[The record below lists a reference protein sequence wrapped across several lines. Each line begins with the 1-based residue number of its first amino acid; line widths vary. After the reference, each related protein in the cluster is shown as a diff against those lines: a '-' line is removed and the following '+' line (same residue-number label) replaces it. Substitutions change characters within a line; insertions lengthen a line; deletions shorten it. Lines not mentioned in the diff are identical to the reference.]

1 MKRTTH
7 LVLFI
12 AALIL
17 ALMAGALGPYAV
29 YADDGVTT
37 EPAGD
42 EAAAAELTE
51 DGGVE
56 EEVVSVPEVLEQA
69 PEGTGIVVVNEEGE
83 ILPLVTEEAQEVI
96 SSSDPMWC
104 PEGST
109 PGDTSCTAGFA
120 TFAELIDALKAD
132 ALLTTP
138 RFTGNGVIW
147 VEDTYAGN
155 DDAQVEFDGSVLT
168 NIGLSNLTIQGAWSG
183 NADTN
188 FDAAGTSDL
197 DVSLVIANWGGN
209 VSLKNLA
216 IIAEDA
222 SGFGLLVDTSGGV
235 SMNKVYV
242 TDTEINAY
250 GYGDGAL
257 VEALGTVDISNSQFD
272 NNEGNGLQILSGGN
286 VTLDTVSA
294 SGNDLT
300 GAYVDTCVYDAV
312 TGLCAENG
320 LVTITSLTTGNDFN
334 NNGVEGLVIDSGG
347 GAALDHV
354 QANDNG
360 LDGAVITSADNDG
373 TGDVD
378 IDASEFSGNTNAYGL
393 DVYTDGNID
402 LSNVT
407 ANSNGLGTFL
417 DTTHG
422 TGSVDVSD
430 SVFGDSNLTGNTWTG
445 LHIESGANVNLLNLI
460 ASYNGTNGT
469 YVEAEGNIYVENGQ
483 FNENVHFNFPQDP
496 GLYAESNGGNI
507 TLLDV
512 VADGNDFGAGVV
524 LTTNAAGTVDV
535 SSSAPGNSHFNGNG
549 LFGIQTSVVDGDITL
564 EEIEASYNHN
574 KGAYLK
580 AYGIG
585 NIFITGSE
593 FTENGEH
600 GIHASTYEGDITLT
614 NLDVIGDDQVAATLD
629 DNLTDIGAFL
639 KSYNAGNIFVVN
651 STFNLNRFA
660 GLVAATDSTIE
671 LTNVTAN
678 ENGVNG
684 AELYTRQTVSCRSA
698 ADGVTAVTIDVTGG
712 EFSNNGEYGIFAK
725 PGPAGVLN
733 FNLPATVFGGNGIDD
748 YLVDL
753 SSPDVCPP
761 PVEEP
766 EETEN
771 PKVVISPSLPVKQDC
786 ALFTSTIHKLPNGS
800 FVNVGCPYEGFSSM
814 EDLPFE
820 QLPAPLGAGTT
831 FINGMI
837 VRLTDAD
844 GNIIFNPDGTVTI
857 NFALPENGRGR
868 THSILFWDPT
878 LNNGQGGW
886 MKLPAFEAGTSFPL
900 HPENPD
906 DERLVISGV
915 QQSGNFISITVNF
928 SGTFVLVSP

>member
-1 MKRTTH
+1 M
-7 LVLFI
+7 
-12 AALIL
+12 
-17 ALMAGALGPYAV
+17 
-29 YADDGVTT
+29 
-37 EPAGD
+37 
-42 EAAAAELTE
+42 
-51 DGGVE
+51 
-56 EEVVSVPEVLEQA
+56 
-69 PEGTGIVVVNEEGE
+69 
-83 ILPLVTEEAQEVI
+83 
-96 SSSDPMWC
+96 
-104 PEGST
+104 
-109 PGDTSCTAGFA
+109 
-120 TFAELIDALKAD
+120 
-132 ALLTTP
+132 
-138 RFTGNGVIW
+138 
-147 VEDTYAGN
+147 
-155 DDAQVEFDGSVLT
+155 
-168 NIGLSNLTIQGAWSG
+168 
-183 NADTN
+183 
-188 FDAAGTSDL
+188 
-197 DVSLVIANWGGN
+197 
-209 VSLKNLA
+209 KNLA

-222 SGFGLLVDTSGGV
+222 GGFGLLVDTSGSV
-235 SMNKVYV
+235 SMDTVYV
-242 TDTEINAY
+242 TDTELNAY

-257 VEALGTVDISNSQFD
+257 VAALGDVEISDSQFD
-272 NNEGNGLQILSGGN
+272 DNEGNGLQILSDGN
-286 VTLDTVSA
+286 VTLNTVSA
-294 SGNDLT
+294 SRNGLT
-300 GAYVDTCVYDAV
+300 GTYIDTCMYNSG
-312 TGLCAENG
+312 TRLCVENG
-320 LVTITSLTTGNDFN
+320 LVTITSSTTGNDFN
-334 NNGVEGLVIDSGG
+334 NNGVVGLVIDSGG

-354 QANDNG
+354 QANENG

-378 IDASEFSGNTNAYGL
+378 IDASEFSDNTNAYGL
-393 DVYTDGNID
+393 DVYSDGDITLTD
-402 LSNVT
+402 VT

-445 LHIESGANVNLLNLI
+445 LHIESGANVNLNNLV

-469 YVEAEGNIYVENGQ
+469 YVEAEGNIYVEDGQ

-496 GLYAESNGGNI
+496 GLYAKSNGGNI

-524 LTTNAAGTVDV
+524 LTTNAAGVVDI

-549 LFGIQTSVVDGDITL
+549 LFGAQVSVVDGNISLQTIDAL
-564 EEIEASYNHN
+564 YNHN
-574 KGAYLK
+574 KGVYLK

-585 NIFITGSE
+585 AIEIMDSTFI
-593 FTENGEH
+593 ENGEH
-600 GIHASTYEGDITLT
+600 GIHASTYDGDITLT
-614 NLDVIGDDQVAATLD
+614 NVDVIGDDQVATTLD

-639 KSYNAGNIFVVN
+639 KSYNAGNIFVAN

-660 GLVAATDSTIE
+660 GLVAATDSTIV

-678 ENGVNG
+678 ENGING

-725 PGPAGVLN
+725 PGPDGVLN
-733 FNLPATVFGGNGIDD
+733 FNLPATVFTGNGTGD
-748 YLVDL
+748 YLVNL
-753 SSPDVCPP
+753 SAPDVCPP

-786 ALFTSTIHKLPNGS
+786 VLFTSTIHKLPNGS
-800 FVNVGCPYEGFSSM
+800 FVNVGCPYEGFSNM

-820 QLPAPLGAGTT
+820 QIPAPLGAGIT
-831 FINGMI
+831 FVNGMI
-837 VRLTDAD
+837 VSLTDAD
-844 GNIIFNPDGTVTI
+844 GNIILNPDGTVTI

-915 QQSGNFISITVNF
+915 QQSGNFMSITVNF